1 MYNILNKPIFDNQ
14 CVMLGDY
21 IMSQEEARIIIEK
34 LKEHTDESTSSAEKA
49 LATLLAAGLIKK
61 DGTPAKP
68 YNV

>member
-1 MYNILNKPIFDNQ
+1 
-14 CVMLGDY
+14 
-21 IMSQEEARIIIEK
+21 MSQEEARIIIEK
-34 LKEHTDESTSSAEKA
+34 LKEHTAESTSSAEKA